1 MSRTYNIALIEPS
14 EIVAEGIIALL
25 HKTGKNI
32 QVTHFFEFS
41 TFSYKQS
48 VLNFQAL
55 LINPLSIL
63 NLETEWNKFIE
74 KNTDIIRIALIYN
87 YLSSHH
93 STHFHHVFYL
103 NQPISDL
110 ARMLTETEP
119 SRLKTEN
126 KETLSKRE
134 KEILRYLSQG
144 KSIKE
149 IADMVH
155 LSPFTVLT
163 HRKNIS
169 SKTGIKTLAGL
180 TVYSIS
186 IGLISIDE
194 MSE

>member
-1 MSRTYNIALIEPS
+1 
-14 EIVAEGIIALL
+14 
-25 HKTGKNI
+25 
-32 QVTHFFEFS
+32 
-41 TFSYKQS
+41 
-48 VLNFQAL
+48 
-55 LINPLSIL
+55 
-63 NLETEWNKFIE
+63 
-74 KNTDIIRIALIYN
+74 
-87 YLSSHH
+87 
-93 STHFHHVFYL
+93 
-103 NQPISDL
+103 
-110 ARMLTETEP
+110 MLTETEP

-149 IADMVH
+149 IADLVH